1 MKTMRQPNLRAA
13 RGVTLVELLIALVIG
28 AVLIA
33 GAVYIYSQSRRSAT
47 VNDTQSRLQEN
58 ARYAMSQIEPDIQL
72 AGYYGFSNRPDDFKF
87 ISGGST
93 STYITASKMQA
104 RATDTALTTVG
115 TTNLCGK
122 NFAVNVIATID
133 GRNNGYNLG
142 CDPPTGTGGAQDNA
156 DTLTIRRAATPPANG
171 MGTAVANRLQVL
183 VSRLSPTNQ
192 YIFADGSLPTA
203 PALKADQVQVRD
215 LIVRTYYVAKNATN
229 PDNTTSPGGAGLP
242 TLRVKALADGPA
254 FPDTSDTEVMRGV
267 EDFQVQF
274 GIDTG
279 DYDGNGTIDP
289 GRDSNSDGIPDA
301 PNGIA
306 TRYVNPNDLA
316 NPNSLPVGFQVVSVR
331 IWLLV
336 RAETPERGFVN
347 NRRYVY
353 ADRDVTKNDG
363 FRRVLMSR
371 TIQLRNTR
379 TL

>member
-1 MKTMRQPNLRAA
+1 MKTMRHTNPRAA
-13 RGVTLVELLIALVIG
+13 RGVTLVELLISLVIG

-87 ISGGST
+87 ITGGST
-93 STYITASKMQA
+93 STYTTASKMQA

-115 TTNLCGK
+115 TTNGCGK
-122 NFAVNVIATID
+122 NFAVNVIATIQ
-133 GRNNGYNLG
+133 GSNNSYGLG
-142 CDPPTGTGGAQDNA
+142 CDPPAAAGTAQANT
-156 DTLTIRRAATPPANG
+156 DTLTIRRASTPPANG
-171 MGTAVANRLQVL
+171 VGAAVATRLQVL

-192 YIFADGSLPTA
+192 YLFADGSLPTT
-203 PALKADQVQVRD
+203 PALKANQVQVRD
-215 LIVRTYYVAKNATN
+215 LIVRTYYVAANS
-229 PDNTTSPGGAGLP
+229 TSPNVAGLP
-242 TLRVKALADGPA
+242 ALRVKALADGPA
-254 FPDTSDTEVMRGV
+254 FPDSADTEVMRGV
-267 EDFQVQF
+267 EDMQVQF

-279 DYDGNGTIDP
+279 DYDGNGTIDA
-289 GRDSNSDGIPDA
+289 GRDSNGDGIPDA
-301 PNGIA
+301 PNGVA
-306 TRYVNPNDLA
+306 TRYVNADA
-316 NPNSLPVGFQVVSVR
+316 LPVGFQVVSVR

-336 RAETPERGFVN
+336 RAETPEQGFVN

-353 ADRDVTKNDG
+353 ADRDFTVNDG

>member
-1 MKTMRQPNLRAA
+1 MKTLRHTSLRAA
-13 RGVTLVELLIALVIG
+13 RGVTLVELLISLVIG

-104 RATDTALTTVG
+104 RASDTAIAGVG
-115 TTNLCGK
+115 TTNGCGK
-122 NFAVNVIATID
+122 NFAVNVIATIE

-142 CDPPTGTGGAQDNA
+142 CAPPTAAGGAQDNA
-156 DTLTIRRAATPPANG
+156 DTLTIRRATTPPGNG
-171 MGTAVANRLQVL
+171 LGTAVANRLQVL

-192 YIFADGSLPTA
+192 YLFADGSLPTT
-203 PALKADQVQVRD
+203 PALKANLVQVRD
-215 LIVRTYYVAKNATN
+215 LIVRTYYVSKNSTN
-229 PDNTTSPGGAGLP
+229 PNVTGLP
-242 TLRVKALADGPA
+242 ALRVKALADGPA
-254 FPDTSDTEVMRGV
+254 FPDTADTEVMRGV

-279 DYDGNGTIDP
+279 DYDGNGVIDK
-289 GRDSNSDGIPDA
+289 GRDTNADGIPDA

-316 NPNSLPVGFQVVSVR
+316 NPTSLPVGFQVVSVR

-336 RAETPERGFVN
+336 RAETPEQGFVN

-353 ADRDVTKNDG
+353 ADRDVTVNDN

>member
-1 MKTMRQPNLRAA
+1 MKTMRHTNLHAA
-13 RGVTLVELLIALVIG
+13 RGVTLVELLISLVIG

-58 ARYAMSQIEPDIQL
+58 VRYAMSQIEPDIQL

-104 RATDTALTTVG
+104 RAADTAIGGVG
-115 TTNLCGK
+115 STNDCGK

-133 GRNNGYNLG
+133 GRNNGYNLD
-142 CDPPTGTGGAQDNA
+142 CAPPAGTGGAQDNA
-156 DTLTIRRAATPPANG
+156 DMLTIRRASTPPADG
-171 MGTAVANRLQVL
+171 LGKEKANRLQVL

-192 YIFADGSLPTA
+192 YVFADGKLPTT
-203 PALKADQVQVRD
+203 PALKANQVQVRD
-215 LIVRTYYVAKNATN
+215 LIVRTYYVSKNSTN
-229 PDNTTSPGGAGLP
+229 PNVAGLP
-242 TLRVKALADGPA
+242 ALRVKALADGPA
-254 FPDTSDTEVMRGV
+254 FPDASDTEVMRGV

-306 TRYVNPNDLA
+306 TRYVNPNDLLK
-316 NPNSLPVGFQVVSVR
+316 PNSLPVGFQVVSVR

-336 RAETPERGFVN
+336 RAETPEQGFVN

-353 ADRDVTKNDG
+353 ADRDVTVNDS